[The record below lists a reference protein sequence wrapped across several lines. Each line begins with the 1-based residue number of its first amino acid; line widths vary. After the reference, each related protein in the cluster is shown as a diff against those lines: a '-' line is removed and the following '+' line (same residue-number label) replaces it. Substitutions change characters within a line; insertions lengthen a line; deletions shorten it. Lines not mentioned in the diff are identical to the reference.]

1 MPDGMIP
8 IFDGPRLEEPSAL
21 DAERAI
27 IGGLMMNPKNLDR
40 VIDIVRPEHFRYP
53 VHARIFAEQVKRITN
68 GGVADPL
75 SLDDWFRSDPDAAA
89 VGGRAFLLELATS
102 CAAPIGLKDYAKG
115 VVECWERRQLIA
127 ATHDLREVAYD
138 RQTDVRTG
146 IGGILRDLDEALTSQ
161 EVRKTLSL
169 DEAIDLA
176 LASAEAAY
184 KRQGPAG
191 LSTGFPSIDEAIGG
205 LGDDQLI
212 VLAGRPS
219 MGKSGL
225 GWQMAIAA
233 ARQGVGVYVASLEMS
248 GEELGRRALSAAS
261 GVPVNVIKKGKFHD
275 DIRQSAAIV
284 RAQKERRG
292 LPLSI
297 DDGPNQN
304 IGQIE
309 TRARQAHR
317 RHGLGLIM
325 VDHLN
330 IVPVEDRDLK
340 AGATWAVGRVS
351 GAMKRLAKTYHCP
364 VLLLAQLNR
373 GPEVREDKR
382 PVLSDLRQAG
392 DIEQD
397 ADVVAFV
404 YRAEY
409 YLPKSTPE
417 KGNRESSAD
426 YQKRIENYLQ
436 MKEEMAGKAELILAK
451 VRDDAT
457 CIVPLTFH
465 GPTTSFGEAE

>member
-1 MPDGMIP
+1 MPLFGSE
-8 IFDGPRLEEPSAL
+8 RLEPPIAA

-27 IGGLMMNPKNLDR
+27 LGALMMNPKNLDR
-40 VIDIVRPEHFRYP
+40 VIDILRSDHFGYS
-53 VHARIFAEQVKRITN
+53 VHARIFAEQVKRITD

-75 SLDDWFRSDPDAAA
+75 NLDDWFRSDPDAPA
-89 VGGRAFLLELATS
+89 VGGRAYLLGLAS
-102 CAAPIGLKDYAKG
+102 ACPSPVGLKGYAEA
-115 VVECWERRQLIA
+115 VVACWERRQVIA
-127 ATHDLREVAYD
+127 ATHELQEVAYD

-146 IGGILRDLDEALTSQ
+146 IAGILRDLDEALVSH
-161 EVRKTLSL
+161 EDRKTLSL
-169 DEAIDLA
+169 DDAIDAA
-176 LASAEAAY
+176 LAAAEVAY
-184 KRQGPAG
+184 NRQGSAG
-191 LSTGFPSIDEAIGG
+191 LSTGFPSIDEALGG

-212 VLAGRPS
+212 VLAGRPG

-225 GWQMAIAA
+225 GWQIAIAA

-248 GEELGRRALSAAS
+248 GVELGRRALSAAS
-261 GVPVNVIKKGKFHD
+261 GVPVNVIKKGSFHN

-284 RAQKERRG
+284 QAQKERRG

-297 DDGPNQN
+297 DDGPNQK
-304 IGQIE
+304 ISQIE
-309 TRARQAHR
+309 TKARQAHR

-330 IVPVEDRDLK
+330 IVPVANSDMKE
-340 AGATWAVGRVS
+340 GATWAVGKVS
-351 GAMKRLAKTYHCP
+351 EAMKRLAKTYHCP

-373 GPEVREDKR
+373 SVESRDDKR
-382 PVLSDLRQAG
+382 PALSDLRQSG
-392 DIEQD
+392 DIEQN

-417 KGNRESSAD
+417 KGSRESSAD
-426 YQKRIENYLQ
+426 YQKRIENYHQ
-436 MKEEMAGKAELILAK
+436 MKEEMAGGAELILAK

-457 CIVPLTFH
+457 CTVPLTFH
-465 GPTTSFGEAE
+465 GPTTSFGEPK